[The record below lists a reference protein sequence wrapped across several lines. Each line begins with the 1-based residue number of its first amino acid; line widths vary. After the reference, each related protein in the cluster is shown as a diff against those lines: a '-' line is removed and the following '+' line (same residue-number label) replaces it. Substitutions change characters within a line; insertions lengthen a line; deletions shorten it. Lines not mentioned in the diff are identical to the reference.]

1 MGELRI
7 NLTNFLTVGLM
18 AFVFLFVIKQVISY
32 TGVKVPGI
40 ATVS

>member
-18 AFVFLFVIKQVISY
+18 ALIFVYLARRALPVVGL
-32 TGVKVPGI
+32 TLPE
-40 ATVS
+40 